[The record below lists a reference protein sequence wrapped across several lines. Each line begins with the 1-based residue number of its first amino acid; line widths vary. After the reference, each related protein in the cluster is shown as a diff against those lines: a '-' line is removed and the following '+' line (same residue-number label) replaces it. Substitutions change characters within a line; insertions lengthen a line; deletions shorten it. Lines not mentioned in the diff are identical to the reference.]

1 MWENVPNNPE
11 NLNYIDE
18 TLFLLT
24 EKSKQNTYLQISNFL
39 DGEKN
44 KEELATFF
52 AENLLPDAQNI
63 MYS

>member
-1 MWENVPNNPE
+1 MWENISE
-11 NLNYIDE
+11 NLPPDIDDQILLRKE
-18 TLFLLT
+18 TS
-24 EKSKQNTYLQISNFL
+24 EQNTYLQISNFL